1 MNEQLLTELVDFLD
15 GLSYIPS
22 DDIPEIDLYMDQLI
36 SFMDTRLQPILRH
49 PEDKAL
55 TKTMINNYAKNRL
68 LPPPDKKRYS
78 REHLLLLILIFYYKG
93 VLQLSDIETILRP
106 LHEKY
111 FSGEGELQ
119 LKDIYDEV
127 FSMEPAEKQ
136 RLIDDVT
143 EKFHRAEQS
152 FPDFIKKSTA
162 NEVGSANALADASY
176 EDVDEDP
183 KTAETKDAKE
193 EQEMLRLFAFLGE
206 LGFDVYLKKLLMEKI
221 IDKIKEQ
228 YLLREKE
235 EKESKLE
242 RKLHG
247 KSRENSK

>member
-1 MNEQLLTELVDFLD
+1 
-15 GLSYIPS
+15 
-22 DDIPEIDLYMDQLI
+22 
-36 SFMDTRLQPILRH
+36 
-49 PEDKAL
+49 
-55 TKTMINNYAKNRL
+55 
-68 LPPPDKKRYS
+68 
-78 REHLLLLILIFYYKG
+78 
-93 VLQLSDIETILRP
+93 LQLSDIETILRP

-111 FSGEGELQ
+111 FSGVGELK

-127 FSMEPAEKQ
+127 FSMELAEKQ

-152 FPDFIKKSTA
+152 FPDFMKKSTA
-162 NEVGSANALADASY
+162 NEVGSANALAGASR
-176 EDVDEDP
+176 EGVDEDP

-247 KSRENSK
+247 KPRENSK